1 MKARDLTPAC
11 IGRIV
16 RIEAEHT
23 ITAVLT
29 SINAARNTSG
39 YLQLT
44 VGLDD
49 HLVTLSGD
57 EPAHLRG

>member
-1 MKARDLTPAC
+1 MRTRDLTPAC

-49 HLVTLSGD
+49 RLVTLSGN
-57 EPAHLRG
+57 EPVTITG